1 MQQRT
6 EPVNSTEPMLRIS
19 TTIGVPKVL
28 RSLGLDPATVL
39 AEAGFDVG
47 IFEDPDNPISFDA
60 RSRLLAHCA
69 AAADCEHFGLL
80 AGQHAGLYSLGLVG
94 LLAKYSPDVATALK
108 NLLRY
113 FHLHARGA
121 VLGMEEHGIF
131 TVLSYR
137 ITQGWAEGSDLV
149 SEGSLAIL
157 FNIMR
162 ELCGPRWMP
171 TEVWCTRKKPKDIA
185 PYRKFFK
192 ARLRFDAEQDAVLF
206 PSTWLT
212 QALPEVHGEVRQL
225 VQKQIDLLVAQHPDD
240 FPQQVRNVLHAAL
253 ISGDARATRVAT
265 LLSIHP
271 RTLHRRL
278 QAYGH
283 GYQQLVDECRFGM
296 AKRLLTTSDR
306 SVSEIAQM
314 LHYADARTFI
324 RAFRRWS
331 GETPARWRATQ
342 TPSRRV
348 IAT

>member
-1 MQQRT
+1 MQQKAAAK
-6 EPVNSTEPMLRIS
+6 PIEPMLRIGTS
-19 TTIGVPKVL
+19 IGVPKAL
-28 RSLGLDPATVL
+28 CSLGLDPAKVL
-39 AEAGFDVG
+39 AEAGVDVG
-47 IFEDPDNPISFDA
+47 IFNDPDNLISFNA

-80 AGQHAGLYSLGLVG
+80 AGQHAGLHSLGLVG

-108 NLLRY
+108 NLIRF
-113 FHLHARGA
+113 FHLHACGA
-121 VLGMEEHGIF
+121 VLNVEEHGMF
-131 TVLSYR
+131 TVLGYR
-137 ITQGWAEGSDLV
+137 IVQGGVEGNDLV

-162 ELCGPRWMP
+162 ELCGPRWAP
-171 TEVWCTRKKPKDIA
+171 TEVWSAHKSPKNVA
-185 PYRKFFK
+185 PYRQFFK
-192 ARLRFDAEQDAVLF
+192 ARLRFDAEQDALLF

-212 QALPEVHGEVRQL
+212 QALPEVHEEVRQL

-278 QAYGH
+278 QAFGL

-296 AKRLLTTSDR
+296 ARQLLTTSERD
-306 SVSEIAQM
+306 VSAIAQM

-331 GETPARWRATQ
+331 GETPARWRATR
-342 TPSRRV
+342 TRSRRLM
-348 IAT
+348 AA